1 MMPTHVI
8 RPCLSLLDQWQ
19 AKLPLALVAGW
30 LWWASERLLGLY
42 DQLLST
48 DPILLLMAITI
59 FVLDWATGIA
69 AALKEGEQI
78 RSWKFRQ
85 GAWKFLE
92 YAAVVT
98 VCVMLANAAE
108 GKIVEPVFG
117 VIDDAA
123 LFYIG
128 GTEALS
134 VVENVKGSRA
144 AALQWLG
151 NVKRVMKGEWPKQKE
166 PSDTDA

>member
-1 MMPTHVI
+1 MLPSHVI
-8 RPCLSLLDQWQ
+8 RPCLSLLDHWQ

-30 LWWASERLLGLY
+30 AWWLSERLLGLY

-48 DPILLLMAITI
+48 DPILLLMAISI
-59 FVLDWATGIA
+59 FALDWITGIA
-69 AALKEGEQI
+69 AALKEGDRI

-92 YAAVVT
+92 YAALVT
-98 VCVMLANAAE
+98 VCVLLANGAE
-108 GKIVEPVFG
+108 GKAVEPIFG
-117 VIDDAA
+117 VMDDAA

-144 AALQWLG
+144 AAIRWMK
-151 NVKRVMKGEWPKQKE
+151 NVRRVMKGEWPTKKE
-166 PSDTDA
+166 ESDQ